1 MSPPRPQPDDR
12 CGASSHA
19 LRSLLMSVMRSPDL
33 ADHAGLLVMF
43 GSDAAVA
50 ERCPA
55 VRKLFSPSPSATDGQ
70 HEQRSS
76 PWSLPRNHHSS
87 LAPVFARS
95 LVSRACPCS
104 LCICFNRPSSTCC
117 FNASSPKTN
126 GPNGSPIPT
135 GERCLRCSGRTRTF
149 TVRSRS
155 TWIATSITPSN
166 RSRRAWI
173 EALYSIQGLC
183 PTAFTT

>member
-1 MSPPRPQPDDR
+1 MSPPQPQPDDR

-55 VRKLFSPSPSATDGQ
+55 VRKLFSPSPSATEGQ

-87 LAPVFARS
+87 LAPVFGRS
-95 LVSRACPCS
+95 LVTGLSMLALHLLQSPLVYLLLQRVLAEDEWAERLTDSNWRA
-104 LCICFNRPSSTCC
+104 L
-117 FNASSPKTN
+117 SPLFWSHAN
-126 GPNGSPIPT
+126 LYGP
-135 GERCLRCSGRTRTF
+135 
-149 TVRSRS
+149 
-155 TWIATSITPSN
+155 
-166 RSRRAWI
+166 I
-173 EALYSIQGLC
+173 EVDMDRHLDHAV
-183 PTAFTT
+183 